1 MCGEV
6 KLAVLSSHPS
16 TVTVALGKLL
26 IYIELEF
33 PHLGVET
40 LILVSFPNTHPNS

>member
-6 KLAVLSSHPS
+6 KLTVLSSHPS

-26 IYIELEF
+26 TYITLEF
-33 PHLGVET
+33 PHLEVEM
-40 LILVSFPNTHPNS
+40 LILRSFHNTYPNS